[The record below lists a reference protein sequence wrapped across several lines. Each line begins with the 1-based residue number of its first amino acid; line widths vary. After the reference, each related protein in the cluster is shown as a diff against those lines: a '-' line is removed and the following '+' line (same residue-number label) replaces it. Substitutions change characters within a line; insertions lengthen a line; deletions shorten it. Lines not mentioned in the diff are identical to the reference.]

1 MALSSQQLVKLK
13 NGLIESFTDFGQF
26 NMFLVEQT
34 GRPLNGYAGP
44 NAPMPVAVF
53 QVIQGAEAEGWLERL
68 VVGAVATRPRR
79 PEFAEVATELGFTAA
94 GPNLTNARPIEGRP
108 SIRAHKVL
116 EDVVAGRERFINVA
130 EFLAAMSAA
139 QSRVCAIRLPD
150 SKGRYKFGTGFLVGP
165 DLVLTNF
172 HVLERVIANQV
183 NPRDVLFRF
192 DMLIAADGR
201 TLLEGVPYRLH
212 PEKWLVDQ
220 SPYSANDLHDPLP
233 ADPSSDELDYCVVRL
248 ATAAGEDR
256 SGGSQD
262 PRANSRG
269 WMPLSADRSAGTEQD
284 NIFILQHPI
293 DFNTQQCRP
302 LKLAIGN
309 HLGFAGGGRRMRYDA
324 DTLGGSSG
332 APVLNADFDVIGLH
346 HRGDPNADTVKMTAE
361 HNQGIPINR
370 IVELLA
376 QRKIAKFWQ

>member
-1 MALSSQQLVKLK
+1 MTLSSEQLLKLK
-13 NGLIESFTDFGQF
+13 QGLLKSFTGFNEF

-34 GRPLNGYAGP
+34 GRPLNGYAGRDDS
-44 NAPMPVAVF
+44 MPVAVF

-68 VVGAVATRPRR
+68 VVGAVATRPHR

-94 GPNLTNARPIEGRP
+94 GPNLTNARPIAGPP
-108 SIRAHKVL
+108 SKSAHRAL
-116 EDVVAGRERFINVA
+116 EDIVVGRERFVNVSI
-130 EFLAAMSAA
+130 FLAAMSAA

-150 SKGRYKFGTGFLVGP
+150 SHGGHKFGTGFLVGP
-165 DLVLTNF
+165 DLVLTNY
-172 HVLERVIANQV
+172 HVLQRVISREV
-183 NPRDVLFRF
+183 DPRDVVFRF

-212 PEKWLVDQ
+212 AHEWLVDH
-220 SPYSANDLHDPLP
+220 SPYSPNDLHDPLP
-233 ADPSSDELDYCVVRL
+233 ADPRPDELDYCLVRL
-248 ATAAGEDR
+248 EAAAGEHR

-262 PRANSRG
+262 PKANRRG
-269 WMPLSADRSAGTEQD
+269 WMSLSADRSAGTAKD

-293 DFNTQQCRP
+293 DFNTKQSRP

-370 IVELLA
+370 IVDLLS
-376 QRKIAKFWQ
+376 QRKIQKFWI